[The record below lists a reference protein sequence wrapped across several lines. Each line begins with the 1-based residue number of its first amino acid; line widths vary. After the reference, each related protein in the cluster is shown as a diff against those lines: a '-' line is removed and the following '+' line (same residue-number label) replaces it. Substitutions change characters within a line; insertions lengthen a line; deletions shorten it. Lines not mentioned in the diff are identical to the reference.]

1 MNFFLD
7 GFTQSHAFYWL
18 IISSSYNLYISSET
32 DDDYVPIA
40 DYSSSAKKNKK
51 KQGQTVGS
59 FDYND
64 YSPDNMMASP
74 ESAVQRYRIMM
85 RRKKR
90 RRQRRMIRAG
100 LVALVIG
107 AVLFWWYRGGTGNA
121 MVEDENYDSALENDE
136 DARPADEDEVG
147 VEPPIYLVDN
157 EIEAAGER
165 PIDDIERENTEEVI
179 ENDDGDSAEE
189 EDSIDGV
196 SKDSTMESEA
206 DPDSLASAFA
216 REKIK
221 LINADQAP
229 IVKLFQ
235 GAKAVVSNT
244 DPRTI
249 PFSHFWN
256 KEVRQRAK
264 SQPVLSGI
272 DELLDSMMQ

>member
-1 MNFFLD
+1 
-7 GFTQSHAFYWL
+7 
-18 IISSSYNLYISSET
+18 
-32 DDDYVPIA
+32 
-40 DYSSSAKKNKK
+40 
-51 KQGQTVGS
+51 
-59 FDYND
+59 
-64 YSPDNMMASP
+64 
-74 ESAVQRYRIMM
+74 
-85 RRKKR
+85 
-90 RRQRRMIRAG
+90 MIRAG

-121 MVEDENYDSALENDE
+121 MVDDENDDSALENDE

-147 VEPPIYLVDN
+147 VEPPVYRVDN
-157 EIEAAGER
+157 EIEAADER
-165 PIDDIERENTEEVI
+165 PIDVIERENTEEVI

-206 DPDSLASAFA
+206 DSLASAFA
-216 REKIK
+216 REKIQ

-229 IVKLFQ
+229 IVKLFH
-235 GAKAVVSNT
+235 GVKAVVSNT

-249 PFSHFWN
+249 PFSHLWN
-256 KEVRQRAK
+256 KEVRQGAK